1 MTCAILLPHVIEY
14 NSTECPTKMGV
25 YPSYHYPQASTRY
38 AAIAKHIGADTH
50 DTDGLIKMLHD
61 VMVQLDTPL
70 SFQDAG
76 VNEEAYLANLDVLAL
91 HAFDDQCT
99 AANPRYPLVSEL
111 KDILLKAYYGAAAY
125 EARRHKKGELNEQVE
140 AGEATA

>member
-1 MTCAILLPHVIEY
+1 
-14 NSTECPTKMGV
+14 MGV
-25 YPSYHYPQASTRY
+25 YPSYHYPQAASRY
-38 AAIAKHIGADTH
+38 AAIAKHIGASTH
-50 DTDGLIKMLHD
+50 DSDGLVKMIHD

-76 VNEEAYLANLDVLAL
+76 VNEKAYLESLDVLSL

-111 KDILLKAYYGAAAY
+111 KEILLKAYYGETAY
-125 EARRHKKGELNEQVE
+125 EARCSKNDDLKEPKK
-140 AGEATA
+140 AG